1 MVINKIVNVL
11 ELKKDKQQ
19 FSRTVSI
26 VLSIFLSLWLE
37 DRNQRSVLQP
47 KKILPGKEISLG

>member
-47 KKILPGKEISLG
+47 KKFLPGKEISLG